1 MADVCNLGGKDLKK
15 NNANKRTLKG
25 RIRKILFLT
34 STIIIISWGV
44 ICLFLIEGI
53 IYNLSIFVTKY
64 VSESIVES
72 AIEKNV
78 DIDEFIEI
86 SKGRDLY
93 SVYNV
98 LSVRE
103 NLTSELRGIARLE
116 ELTANNLEINMDSVL
131 IDVNID
137 NKKFFSNSERVKNL
151 HPIIEKIAKRYKDTE
166 SYHQIIDS
174 DGEII
179 GDVTVKINPNLICII
194 LVAMGTVVVVWTI
207 ISLVIVSIMIKIFTI
222 PILNPLN
229 QLENKMK
236 AVAEGDFNEC
246 KDIKI
251 ELKKPLREIEDLI
264 TATNL
269 ITEKMQSYNRVII
282 EQKNELENQNLEL
295 EAQNEELIKSK
306 EIIQEAQTQ
315 LLESE
320 KMASIGQL
328 TAAITH
334 EINTPLGAIN
344 SNIQLFDMLLDLIR
358 KNEKVKEEDEL
369 NNILAQLKQANDINL
384 LACTRVNDI
393 IKSLKNF
400 SKLDQAEFQKANIN
414 ENIDSV
420 LVLTSNLWKNKITIH
435 KDYGNIPEVNCFSV
449 LLNQVFMNIIVN
461 GIQAIDG
468 QGDIFIKTYNN
479 NDKLY
484 ISIKDTGIGIK
495 EENLNRLFEF
505 GFSTKKGDNGMG
517 VGLAISYD
525 IVKKHNGDIEV
536 ISKEGKGT
544 EFIISIPLL

>member
-1 MADVCNLGGKDLKK
+1 MADVCNLGGEDLKK
-15 NNANKRTLKG
+15 NNTNKRTLKG

-222 PILNPLN
+222 PILTPLN

-236 AVAEGDFNEC
+236 AVAEDDFNEC

-358 KNEKVKEEDEL
+358 KNEKIKEEDEL

-495 EENLNRLFEF
+495 EENLSRLFEF

-536 ISKEGKGT
+536 ISEEGKGT